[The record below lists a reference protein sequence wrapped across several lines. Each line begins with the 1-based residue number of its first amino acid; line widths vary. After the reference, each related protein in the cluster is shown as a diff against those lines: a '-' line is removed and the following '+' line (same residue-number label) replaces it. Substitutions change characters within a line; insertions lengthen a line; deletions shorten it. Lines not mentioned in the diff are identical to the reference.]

1 MYEHAHQT
9 HHCCHHSCVWLLLLL
24 LQLESA
30 AVLARALPE
39 KTLPVLTALTREQ
52 TQQLR
57 NGAVAGATA
66 AAAVGGAGAGAG
78 AGAAGATGGQLA
90 LQCVNEVSR
99 VARATGG
106 GSVGTN
112 TAPQRMYNVPRPLQ
126 RLFWLVWFSGFVLT
140 DAAEGE
146 VPCIPAAMNA
156 ASTRASRA
164 ASGGHKFGATV
175 EAAVTADP
183 VVQLV
188 TALLQLLE
196 LESQWMQARAQVG
209 GDGACVVGWMSLF
222 LTHMSTYPQD
232 ENLSPLVCTKLMW
245 FLDRW
250 CRSYLM
256 PDISNYR
263 TTAVSP
269 TLTRC
274 YAATAATAAGSAA
287 AAGGASPVAKSPYI
301 GGGDA
306 VLNFVLQKAT
316 LVLAKFATE
325 QDMCEAAVDVL
336 KVRPPPWLPA
346 PDFNPRRPLRSR
358 LALHTGCSLEQ
369 RCTWRGCNERH
380 VGGSVPSTC
389 CHGGRVR
396 ACWRQPWST
405 RWHHNPAM
413 YGVASALCVACRM
426 PRSPRSP
433 NPTADLQMALTSVI
447 VGATRS
453 LAFDADAMPGRAGDI
468 SSDRAAVEA
477 AAKAAAQSRQMT
489 YYKAVSVVNE
499 LICSRP
505 FATALSDVDFACPH
519 VLAPRQ
525 VVTPIQTKLRQ
536 LFELPA
542 FKSAPFPAAA
552 QQPATL
558 QEVERIIKVCGSC
571 TKTQQ

>member
-1 MYEHAHQT
+1 MYEHAQQT
-9 HHCCHHSCVWLLLLL
+9 HHCCHPHHSRVWLLLLL
-24 LQLESA
+24 LPQLESA

-66 AAAVGGAGAGAG
+66 AAAGGGAGAGAG

-106 GSVGTN
+106 DSVGTN
-112 TAPQRMYNVPRPLQ
+112 TAPQRMHNVPRPLQ

-209 GDGACVVGWMSLF
+209 VIVRVVGWVSLF
-222 LTHMSTYPQD
+222 LTHMSTHPQD

-263 TTAVSP
+263 TTALSP

-287 AAGGASPVAKSPYI
+287 AAGGASPVAKSPYV

-336 KVRPPPWLPA
+336 KVRPPACLPA
-346 PDFNPRRPLRSR
+346 PDF
-358 LALHTGCSLEQ
+358 
-369 RCTWRGCNERH
+369 
-380 VGGSVPSTC
+380 
-389 CHGGRVR
+389 
-396 ACWRQPWST
+396 
-405 RWHHNPAM
+405 
-413 YGVASALCVACRM
+413 
-426 PRSPRSP
+426 
-433 NPTADLQMALTSVI
+433 
-447 VGATRS
+447 
-453 LAFDADAMPGRAGDI
+453 
-468 SSDRAAVEA
+468 
-477 AAKAAAQSRQMT
+477 
-489 YYKAVSVVNE
+489 
-499 LICSRP
+499 
-505 FATALSDVDFACPH
+505 
-519 VLAPRQ
+519 
-525 VVTPIQTKLRQ
+525 
-536 LFELPA
+536 
-542 FKSAPFPAAA
+542 
-552 QQPATL
+552 
-558 QEVERIIKVCGSC
+558 
-571 TKTQQ
+571 